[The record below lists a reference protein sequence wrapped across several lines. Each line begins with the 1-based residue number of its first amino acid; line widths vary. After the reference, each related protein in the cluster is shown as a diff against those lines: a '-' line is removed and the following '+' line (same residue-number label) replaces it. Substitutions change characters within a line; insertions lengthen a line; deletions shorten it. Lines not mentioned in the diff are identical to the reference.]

1 MASSSHTSIAYLVN
15 QYPKISHSFI
25 RREIQAIEKQGFEVL
40 RLAMRG
46 WDGELVDAAD
56 IDERSRTQY
65 LLEEGALPLLLA
77 LCRTLLLRPV
87 KFLRAIQLASR
98 MSRRSDRPLWVHFG
112 YLAEACAVLGRLRS
126 TAVSHVHAH
135 FGTNA
140 AEIATLLHALGG
152 PTYSFTVH
160 GPEEFDKPEGLHLA
174 TKVQHA
180 SFVVAISSF
189 GASQLRRWVNHAE
202 WPKIRVVRCGID
214 ERFLRHDGL
223 PRSDGNRLVCIGRLC
238 EQKGQLL
245 LVMAAAELARRG
257 QAFTLVLA
265 GDGDMRAEIESLVR
279 HYGLTGRVRITGWLS
294 SEGVREEIL
303 ASRAMVLPSFAEG
316 LPVVI
321 MEAMALRCPVVST
334 FVAGIPELVIQGETG
349 WLVPAGDV
357 AQLVNAMQAVLQM
370 PETEIAAMGSRG
382 RQRVAAMH
390 SAAGEARRL
399 AEYFREVAGHA
410 G

>member
-25 RREIQAIEKQGFEVL
+25 RREIQAIEEQGFEVL

-46 WDGELVDAAD
+46 WDGKLVDAAD
-56 IDERSRTQY
+56 IDERSRTRY
-65 LLEEGALPLLLA
+65 LLKGGALPLLLA

-87 KFLRAIQLASR
+87 KFLRALQLATR
-98 MSRRSDRPLWVHFG
+98 MSRRSDRPLSVHVA

-126 TAVSHVHAH
+126 TPVRHVHAH

-140 AEIATLLHALGG
+140 AEIATLLRALGG

-174 TKVQHA
+174 TKVQQA

-189 GASQLRRWVNHAE
+189 GASQVQRWVKHAD
-202 WPKIRVVRCGID
+202 WPKIRVVRCGVD
-214 ERFLRHDGL
+214 EAFLGCDKL
-223 PRSDGNRLVCIGRLC
+223 PRSDGNRLVCVGRLC

-245 LVMAAAELARRG
+245 LVMAAAELVRRG
-257 QAFTLVLA
+257 QDFTLVLA
-265 GDGDMRAEIESLVR
+265 GDGDMRAEIESLVSR
-279 HYGLTGRVRITGWLS
+279 CGLTGRIRITGWLS

-303 ASRAMVLPSFAEG
+303 ASRALVLPSFAEG

-321 MEAMALRCPVVST
+321 MEAMALGCPVVST
-334 FVAGIPELVIQGETG
+334 FVAGIPELVIPGETG

-357 AQLVNAMQAVLQM
+357 AQLVNAIQSVLQM
-370 PETEIAAMGSRG
+370 PETEIAAMGRRG
-382 RQRVAAMH
+382 RQRVAALH
-390 SAAGEARRL
+390 SATREAQRL
-399 AEYFREVAGHA
+399 AEYFREVTGRAG
-410 G
+410 